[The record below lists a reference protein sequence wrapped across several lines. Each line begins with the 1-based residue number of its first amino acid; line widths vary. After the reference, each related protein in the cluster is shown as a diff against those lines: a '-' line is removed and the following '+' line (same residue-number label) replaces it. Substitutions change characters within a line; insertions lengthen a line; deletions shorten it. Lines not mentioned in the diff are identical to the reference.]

1 MNRHHG
7 EICSLFCYKV
17 KDTNRRDLE
26 VFRQSW
32 IVLYYIPN
40 TSLPET
46 SRRRSTLWSGALRR
60 AISFRPYLVLPVP
73 ARPLPW
79 QMSLQSLINRLWSL
93 RTIRL
98 WRRSSTASSRNFSRR
113 MRWSILYPIMP
124 KCNVKQYVVKCER
137 S

>member
-40 TSLPET
+40 TSPPGT
-46 SRRRSTLWSGALRR
+46 SRRRSTPWSGALRR
-60 AISFRPYLVLPVP
+60 VTSFRLCLVLPVP
-73 ARPLPW
+73 VRHLPW
-79 QMSLQSLINRLWSL
+79 QMSLQSSINPLWSL
-93 RTIRL
+93 RTIRH
-98 WRRSSTASSRNFSRR
+98 WRHSSTASSRNFSRR

-124 KCNVKQYVVKCER
+124 KCNVKQYVAKCER